1 MLPQLRKKL
10 EILCHDCR
18 KMYLFQKSK
27 FVRFLLVG
35 VINTLFGYSVFA
47 LLICLGLDYRYSLLI
62 ATICGVLFNFK
73 TIGGIVFKDQNN
85 RLIARFI
92 GVYLVIYLL
101 NAESLRIVKMLG
113 INMLLAQAI
122 LVLPL
127 AIVSYFLNKTFVF
140 RGGR

>member
-1 MLPQLRKKL
+1 
-10 EILCHDCR
+10 
-18 KMYLFQKSK
+18 MYIIQKSK

-47 LLICLGLDYRYSLLI
+47 LMICLGLDYRYSLLI

-73 TIGGIVFKDQNN
+73 TIGAIVFKNKDN
-85 RLIARFI
+85 RLLARFM

-101 NAESLRIVKMLG
+101 NAESLRIVKTLG
-113 INMLLAQAI
+113 INMLVAQAI

-127 AIVSYFLNKTFVF
+127 AIVSYFFNKTFVF
-140 RGGR
+140 RGDR

>member
-1 MLPQLRKKL
+1 MLFR
-10 EILCHDCR
+10 
-18 KMYLFQKSK
+18 S
-27 FVRFLLVG
+27 
-35 VINTLFGYSVFA
+35 
-47 LLICLGLDYRYSLLI
+47 
-62 ATICGVLFNFK
+62 
-73 TIGGIVFKDQNN
+73 
-85 RLIARFI
+85 

-113 INMLLAQAI
+113 INILVAQAI